1 MHKNQKETVIPANAG
16 ISCLALKSHR
26 TLNIFLL
33 LTTLL
38 FFNCTDRF
46 EEINKDPNKLYQVEF
61 NYVFPGVV
69 YRSMNNLGELN
80 YSYLMTYS
88 RYTVVQAFCG
98 ARMEEGDGYYNRFY
112 VQILKDLESAI
123 NAYTEKEGF
132 ENRLAVVKT
141 WKAYTYYIM
150 ASMYGSISMSD
161 ALLTDDSKT
170 EFRYDTEAQAYTQ
183 ILALL
188 DEALALYNP
197 QTKYI
202 ADVVSPDP
210 VFGIG
215 GNIAKWRK
223 FANSLRLNIALHVQ
237 NLLPGLAESYAKK
250 SMENEEWLIASN
262 DENVSPH
269 WGTDVNSDASYY
281 WNRILKDIESG
292 KNQFDQT
299 TYPGMGEYF
308 AAYLFSFN
316 DPRMEE
322 YFEKTNAHA
331 GTADKPYLYS
341 DTITRPHICN
351 KTGAD
356 KCNDYTQHQAD
367 GLNPFRRDS
376 LIAQYTVPYVP
387 LSELP
392 FMAFQWEAALIN
404 STGTATYQDP
414 LISFGSKYNPSFIK
428 KKFIDKAAVLPI
440 LTYADVCFMKAEAK
454 IRFGAGKN
462 SAEQYYNEG
471 INASFAQYSL
481 AAKAADYLKQD
492 GVKWNT
498 SKTGFSDRRG
508 LYTAQIN
515 GAGGD
520 ENHLEQIY
528 KQRYFAGYLNFL
540 EAWNLERRT
549 RSLCFPPFLASGSS
563 GSVEGTHTTYNYSM
577 ERFIYPNTEKSQNG
591 AQYKKA
597 LENLKAVSPFYRN
610 ERDGDNIF
618 TSLGFS
624 KLNPGL
630 ATADEKYLGNK
641 RIVFYAG
648 YFAHTYGITYEEILA
663 RAKAMTGE
671 TDDTKALTKAFKY
684 KAGSLISTYLIEN

>member
-1 MHKNQKETVIPANAG
+1 MYKKSTIAAIPVNVE
-16 ISCLALKSHR
+16 ISCTILRYLK
-26 TLNIFLL
+26 TLTFLL
-33 LTTLL
+33 ITLL

-88 RYTVVQAFCG
+88 RYVVVQAFCG
-98 ARMEEGDGYYNRFY
+98 ARMDESDGFYKRFY
-112 VQILKDLESAI
+112 VQILKDLEDAI
-123 NAYTEKEGF
+123 NVYTDKEGF

-150 ASMYGSISMSD
+150 TSMYGGVSMSD
-161 ALLTDDSKT
+161 ALLSDDNKT
-170 EFRYDTEAQAYTQ
+170 EFGYDTEAQACTQ

-197 QTKYI
+197 QTKYTT
-202 ADVVSPDP
+202 DVVSPDP
-210 VFGIG
+210 VFGTG
-215 GNIAKWRK
+215 GGVGKWRK
-223 FANSLRLNIALHVQ
+223 FANSLSLNIALHIQ
-237 NLLPGLAESYAKK
+237 NLLPETAEIYAKK
-250 SMENEEWLIASN
+250 AMENEDWLIASN
-262 DENVSPH
+262 DENVAPH
-269 WGTDVNSDASYY
+269 WGTDVNSDASFY
-281 WNRILKDIESG
+281 WNRILKNIEAG
-292 KNQFDQT
+292 NNPFEQT
-299 TYPGMGEYF
+299 LYPGMGEYF
-308 AAYLFSFN
+308 ATYLFSFN
-316 DPRMEE
+316 DPRTEE
-322 YFEKTNAHA
+322 YFEQTNAYA

-341 DTITRPHICN
+341 DTITRPHVCN
-351 KTGAD
+351 RTGTD
-356 KCNDYTQHQAD
+356 RCSDYAAHQAD

-392 FMAFQWEAALIN
+392 FMAFQWEAALIDP
-404 STGTATYQDP
+404 SGTATYQDP
-414 LISFGSKYNPSFIK
+414 LLSFNSKYNPSYIK
-428 KKFIDKAAVLPI
+428 KKFIDKMANLLI
-440 LTYADVCFMKAEAK
+440 MSYADVCFMKAEAK

-471 INASFAQYSL
+471 VNASFAQYGI
-481 AAKAADYLKQD
+481 AAKATDYMKQD

-528 KQRYFAGYLNFL
+528 KQRYLAGYLNFL

-549 RSLCFPPFLASGSS
+549 RVLRFPPFFANGAS

-591 AQYKKA
+591 TQYQKA

-610 ERDGDNIF
+610 ERGGDNIF

-624 KLNPGL
+624 KLNPDL
-630 ATADEKYLGNK
+630 SVANEKYVGNK
-641 RIVFYAG
+641 RIAFYAG
-648 YFAHTYGITYEEILA
+648 YFAHTYGYTYEEILT
-663 RAKAMTGE
+663 RAKAMTNE
-671 TDDTKALTKAFKY
+671 TNDTKALTKAFNY
-684 KAGSLISTYLIEN
+684 KAGAVISVYLIEN